1 MYETIKY
8 EVENNIGYVT
18 INRPKAM
25 NALNTQVLDELHT
38 VFTEIESD
46 DNVKAVIV
54 TGEGKAFVAGA
65 DIAQMKELT
74 AVEGRARMTNE
85 IIT

>member
-25 NALNTQVLDELHT
+25 NALNTLFWMSSIPYLQKSNQT
-38 VFTEIESD
+38 T
-46 DNVKAVIV
+46 
-54 TGEGKAFVAGA
+54 T
-65 DIAQMKELT
+65 
-74 AVEGRARMTNE
+74 
-85 IIT
+85 